1 MYNGSNVFIPN
12 HAFSTYTVSML
23 VANSE
28 RKIVFSPLN
37 PRDNIAK
44 NRERIIKCLFG
55 NSGLS
60 FQGDRRSLP
69 FFFLSSF

>member
-28 RKIVFSPLN
+28 RKIVFPPLN
-37 PRDNIAK
+37 SLDNIV
-44 NRERIIKCLFG
+44 
-55 NSGLS
+55 
-60 FQGDRRSLP
+60 
-69 FFFLSSF
+69 